1 MKAMEYK
8 GYHATVEFDGEDGI
22 LVGRLIGINDV
33 IGFHAESVAEMSEA
47 FHAAV
52 DDYIETCA
60 KLGKAPD
67 KVYSGQLMVRV
78 DPAVHAQAVKA
89 AEMTGKSLAQWA
101 EEHLRQ
107 AAQADIGR
115 VRPAH

>member
-1 MKAMEYK
+1 MKAMEYR

-22 LVGRLIGINDV
+22 LVGRIVGINDV
-33 IGFHAESVAEMSEA
+33 IGFHAESVNEMAEA

-52 DDYIETCA
+52 DDYLETCT
-60 KLGKAPD
+60 KIGKVPD
-67 KVYSGQLMVRV
+67 KAFSGQLMVRI

-89 AEMTGKSLAQWA
+89 AEITGKSLAQWA
-101 EEHLRQ
+101 EEHIRR

-115 VRPAH
+115 TKVA